1 MDCVVDGVA
10 KSWTRLSDFH
20 LSKVNRSKI
29 SFLHDIRLSAVF
41 KILSFCSF
49 LSFSDFY
56 LIAPVFLC
64 FPCSGY
70 LKILPKKK
78 YLDT

>member
-1 MDCVVDGVA
+1 MDCIVHGVS
-10 KSWTRLSDFH
+10 KSWSRLSDFH

-29 SFLHDIRLSAVF
+29 SFLHDFRLSAIF
-41 KILSFCSF
+41 KILSLCSF

-56 LIAPVFLC
+56 LIAQNC